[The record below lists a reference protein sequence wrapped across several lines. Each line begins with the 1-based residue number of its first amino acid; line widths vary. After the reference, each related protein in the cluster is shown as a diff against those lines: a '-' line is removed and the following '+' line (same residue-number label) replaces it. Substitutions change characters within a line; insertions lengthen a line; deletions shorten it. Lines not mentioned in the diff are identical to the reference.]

1 MENTA
6 FSSLLIA
13 SVITTNGTMTKSST
27 PARGG
32 HSARCL
38 SLPSSSCKGWLL
50 AWRPGSRL
58 VGFYREIEGSNV
70 PISIMPVRL
79 FAIVLASTLAACEKK
94 EVASQRP
101 PGPAGPPGGTV
112 VRFVDGECRQI
123 CTVAC
128 EANERIL
135 NTFATGRG
143 GNFIFEEENRAT
155 FLPQRQ
161 GASAKVVLVCA
172 QK

>member
-13 SVITTNGTMTKSST
+13 SAITTNGTMTKSST

-32 HSARCL
+32 HSAICV

-50 AWRPGSRL
+50 AWWPGSRL
-58 VGFYREIEGSNV
+58 VGFYREIEASHI
-70 PISIMPVRL
+70 PIPIVDARCPRQRRRSHLKDRLAQLGRLALQAPQVERL
-79 FAIVLASTLAACEKK
+79 FV
-94 EVASQRP
+94 
-101 PGPAGPPGGTV
+101 
-112 VRFVDGECRQI
+112 GECRQT
-123 CTVAC
+123 CMVAC

-161 GASAKVVLVCA
+161 EPRPK
-172 QK
+172 